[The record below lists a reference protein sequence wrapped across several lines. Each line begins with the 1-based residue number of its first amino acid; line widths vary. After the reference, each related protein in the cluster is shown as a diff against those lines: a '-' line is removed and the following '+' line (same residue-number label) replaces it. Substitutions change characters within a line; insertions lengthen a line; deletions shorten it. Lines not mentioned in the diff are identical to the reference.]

1 MAESRR
7 TSAVTDS
14 NREANATTLM
24 RMTGRPDFDA
34 LHSALPDMA
43 RSFLSD
49 TSVSQCLVVV
59 PSMSFDQQLLR
70 NVVGVEHY
78 EERLLAMLLQLHG
91 PQMHVVFCSSAPISE
106 VVVQY
111 YLDLIP
117 GVPVASSRPRLTMI
131 SCDDLSHRPL
141 TEKLL
146 ERPGRL
152 REIREAVAGAGA
164 TALVC
169 MNTTRLERRLA
180 MELGIPLL
188 GNPPDLDH
196 LGSKSGSREVFR
208 AAGIDLPAGFE
219 HLHSMDEVAASLAEL
234 KRRRPHLHTAVVK
247 LEEGF
252 SGEGNALYRYEH
264 GQGRAA
270 IRAALP
276 EHLRCQAPAETFESF
291 SARFEVMGG
300 IVEEFIDGV
309 GASPSGQG
317 YIGPPGTLVALSTH
331 DQVLGGI
338 SGQVF
343 EGSTFP
349 AAPHYRQRVQD
360 DTMRVGEVL
369 QRLGARGRF
378 AVDFVEAGDR
388 LCAIEI
394 NLRQGGTTHPMLT
407 MSVLTEGRYE
417 AGAGVFR
424 SGSGAH
430 KCYYATDNLRSDQ
443 YRGISV
449 RDLLDAAVAA
459 RLTFDPVAQTGCVFH
474 MLGALSEYGKVGVTC
489 IADTLDDAVDYYG
502 AVVDMMGRLSSR

>member
-1 MAESRR
+1 
-7 TSAVTDS
+7 
-14 NREANATTLM
+14 M
-24 RMTGRPDFDA
+24 RMTGRPRFDA
-34 LHSALPDMA
+34 LQSALPDMA
-43 RSFLSD
+43 RSFLAD
-49 TSVSQCLVVV
+49 TSVPQCLVVV

-78 EERLLAMLLQLHG
+78 EERLLAMILQLHS
-91 PQMHVVFCSSAPISE
+91 PQMHVIFCSSAPISE
-106 VVVQY
+106 EVVEY

-117 GVPVASSRPRLTMI
+117 GVPVSHSRPRLTMI

-141 TEKLL
+141 SEKLL

-152 REIREAVAGAGA
+152 REVREAMVRCQAA
-164 TALVC
+164 ALVC
-169 MNTTRLERRLA
+169 MNTTVLERRLA
-180 MELGIPLL
+180 TELGIPLL
-188 GNPPDLDH
+188 GNPPDVDH

-219 HLHSMDEVAASLAEL
+219 HLHTMAEVAASLAEL
-234 KRRRPHLHTAVVK
+234 KRRYPHLHSGVVK

-264 GQGRAA
+264 GEDEAA
-270 IRAALP
+270 ILAALP
-276 EHLRCQAPAETFESF
+276 DHLKCEAPAETFESF

-309 GASPSGQG
+309 SASPSGQG
-317 YIGPPGTLVALSTH
+317 YIGPPGTLLALSTH
-331 DQVLGGI
+331 DQVLGGV

-349 AAPHYRQRVQD
+349 AAQRYRQRVQD

-407 MSVLTEGRYE
+407 LSVITEGRYE
-417 AGAGVFR
+417 AGSGVFR
-424 SGSGAH
+424 SGTGAQ
-430 KCYYATDNLRSDQ
+430 KYYYATDNLHSER

-449 RDLLDAAVAA
+449 QDLLDAAVAA
-459 RLTFDPVAQTGCVFH
+459 RLTFDPVSQTGCVFH
-474 MLGALSEYGKVGVTC
+474 MLGALSEHGKVGVTC
-489 IADTLDDAVDYYG
+489 IADTLDDAIRDYG
-502 AVVDMMGRLSSR
+502 AVVDMMGQLGSN